1 LNEIASQSKVGIELD
16 ETAIPVN
23 PSVRGICEMLGLDPL
38 YLANEGKL
46 VAIVP
51 VDQATQIL
59 AAMKSHPYGGEAAII
74 GRVLDQ
80 PVGRLFMRAPYG
92 SQRILD
98 VMVSDPL
105 PRIC

>member
-1 LNEIASQSKVGIELD
+1 
-16 ETAIPVN
+16 
-23 PSVRGICEMLGLDPL
+23 MLGLDPL

-46 VAIVP
+46 AAIVP
-51 VDQATQIL
+51 AEMAEQIL
-59 AAMKSHPYGGEAAII
+59 VAMKNHVYGKEAAII

-80 PVGRLFMRAPYG
+80 PVGRLFMRTPYG
-92 SQRILD
+92 SRRILD